1 MPEYEV
7 GAIYKDAKG
16 ELYMR
21 VYDPFPGSHSGIWPW
36 MFLNPLASGALAEG
50 RSEDFPHEPL
60 TKLVPEKGD
69 HDGTHHREGD

>member
-1 MPEYEV
+1 METEYEV
-7 GAIYKDAKG
+7 GTIYQDAKG

-21 VYDPFPGSHSGIWPW
+21 VDDPRYPW
-36 MFLNPLASGALAEG
+36 RFLNSLEDGGFAQP
-50 RSEDFPHEPL
+50 RDEDFPHKPL